1 MNNEKHQ
8 QVLNL
13 LTEMI
18 QDKLRAYQ
26 LEYSSPIHSADESDA
41 YLKRTKEKIRELRR
55 IRGELELV
63 FTDLPTDHF

>member
-1 MNNEKHQ
+1 MAHEKQQ

-26 LEYSSPIHSADESDA
+26 LEYSYPTRSPDESDD
-41 YLKRTKEKIRELRR
+41 YLKRNKEKVQELRR